1 MVSSPI
7 PLPADQPAT
16 TDALRLPAR
25 RTLNR
30 LAWGLAALGLG
41 WLAQGSLQRSQ
52 LWPGLALYA
61 LAVGVFV
68 WKFGWYQVPGQAALE
83 EAGERPAAS
92 ERRRRLG
99 WGVMVIG
106 LAASL
111 LALLMFLAGANSW
124 AWYAYLISLPLFL
137 GGVWLSQPSPAR
149 RAAAGERPALLDPW
163 LVLVILVALA
173 FRLYRFDTVPFG
185 TWYDEAVAGLEARRV
200 LQDASFRPVF
210 WEAMNHP
217 AHHLYLF
224 ALAMRILGDNILAL
238 RAVSVLFG
246 LGTVLVAYLFGRAW
260 GGRRWGV
267 LLALLMA
274 TLRWDVNFS
283 RIAMNGLDAPFFEF
297 LTLYFG
303 WRSVRT
309 GWSRPEAAAA
319 GLSLGLGLCFYTG
332 FRLFVVALVAWG
344 LLWLARAGWVQRRY
358 RPVGTEPTT
367 GMDVRRLWSAVG
379 VAALGAWLA
388 VMPVVQFALSDPQT
402 FWNRTQ
408 TVSIFTNREN
418 PDLGQALLHNIEK
431 HLLMFNYRGDPNGR
445 HNLPGAPTL
454 EPISAVLFVL
464 GLGLASVR
472 RGWRHRFFVWLW
484 WVGLLGGILSL
495 DFEAPQSLRAIAA
508 MPAVVYFVALSLD
521 TLWCELKWA
530 ARIARP
536 RLSLVPALL
545 GLGLIGMGNWNV
557 YFGQQAGDAAVW
569 QSFSAAETLVGQQVA
584 AMGEE
589 PVYYFSPFF
598 YDHPCIRFHAPAGP
612 GSVRKVMPLPDALPA
627 REPGARPVVYF
638 IHPDERWVYDWAR
651 QLYPGAEFRNLPED
665 AHYPT
670 VVYMVRLGTE
680 DVVSLQGLTAR
691 YWSGDDDSNAP
702 AASGRAPFVDLRWPA
717 EAPLELPFVAAWDGV
732 LYAPS
737 YGQYTLSLHAP
748 DEVRLSLD
756 GVQITGSRVLTA
768 TPLLAQ
774 GNHYLNLWAR
784 GAPGSV
790 QLFWQPPGQE
800 QSLVPGWVLYRPPV
814 TANGLLGRYFANPD
828 WRGAP
833 ALARIDPLLDI
844 YFHLT
849 PLPRPYSVEWSGEL
863 EVPQDGLYRLG
874 LRAVD
879 RASLYL
885 DSQLVLETKV
895 ADVYTEASLTLSH
908 GLHPLRVT
916 FQDLSGRTR
925 IHLYWMRPGAEREI
939 IPMRYLWPSSASAQA
954 APTVQPT
961 AQPAEFPPLDLTYLA
976 SWGQP
981 GQQAGQFQE
990 PRDLAI
996 IGDTLFVAD
1005 TGNRRVQAFTLD
1017 GRWRTAWSGGTEPFQ
1032 EPLALEVDREQRL
1045 LVLDSLPGW
1054 IYRFDASGQF
1064 LDRFGGPDLGLYHPR
1079 GMAILPGDI
1088 LAVADT
1094 GGGRLV
1100 FFNLEGA
1107 LLGQMGNPG
1116 DAPGQLSEPTD
1127 VLMDRFGLYYVL
1139 EAYSHRLQLLD
1150 SWGGSL
1156 GLWQIPAS
1164 IAYDGPHM
1172 TWAPDGSLLMTAP
1185 EERAILRY
1193 TPDGRLLNRW
1203 SDASGFPLRKPVGIY
1218 LDMTRGRLFVTDT
1231 QAHQVHLF
1239 QVELP

>member
-1 MVSSPI
+1 MVRAPL
-7 PLPADQPAT
+7 PLPADQPA
-16 TDALRLPAR
+16 AAGVRRLPAR

-30 LAWGLAALGLG
+30 LVWGLAAMGMG
-41 WLAQGSLQRSQ
+41 WLAQSTLQRNQ

-61 LAVGVFV
+61 LASGLFI
-68 WKFGWYQVPGQAALE
+68 WKFGPHQAASQVALE
-83 EAGERPAAS
+83 LPAERPSIPA
-92 ERRRRLG
+92 RRRRLG
-99 WGVMVIG
+99 WGLMAAG

-111 LALLMFLAGANSW
+111 FALGMFLADTNHL
-124 AWYAYLISLPLFL
+124 AWYAYLSSLPLFL
-137 GGVWLSQPSPAR
+137 GGAWLSQLPSLHRPLAS
-149 RAAAGERPALLDPW
+149 ERPALLDPW
-163 LVLVILVALA
+163 LLLATLVALA

-185 TWYDEAVAGLEARRV
+185 TWYDEAVAGLEARQL
-200 LQDASFRPVF
+200 LQDTSFRPVF

-217 AHHLYLF
+217 THHLYLF
-224 ALAMRILGDNILAL
+224 ALAMRIWGDNILAL
-238 RAVSVLFG
+238 RAVSALFG
-246 LGTVLVAYLFGRAW
+246 LGTVWVAYLFGRAW

-297 LTLYFG
+297 LTLYVGQRAARAG
-303 WRSVRT
+303 WPRF
-309 GWSRPEAAAA
+309 EAAAA

-332 FRLFVVALVAWG
+332 FRLFVIALIVWG
-344 LLWLARAGWVQRRY
+344 VVWLVWTGWVQRHRSAMSGPATALVG
-358 RPVGTEPTT
+358 RP
-367 GMDVRRLWSAVG
+367 LWRAWG

-388 VMPVVQFALSDPQT
+388 VMPVAQFALSDPQT

-408 TVSIFTNREN
+408 MVSIFTNREN
-418 PDLGQALLHNIEK
+418 PDLGQALIHNIEK

-454 EPISAVLFVL
+454 EPVSAVLFVL
-464 GLGLASVR
+464 GLGLAIVR
-472 RGWRHRFFVWLW
+472 RSWWQRFFVWLW
-484 WVGLLGGILSL
+484 LAGLLGGILSL

-508 MPAVVYFVALSLD
+508 MPAVVFFVALSLD
-521 TLWCELKWA
+521 ALWGELKWA
-530 ARIARP
+530 ARVARP

-545 GLGLIGMGNWNV
+545 GLGLIGLGNWSV
-557 YFGQQAGDAAVW
+557 YFGQQADDAAVW
-569 QSFSAAETLVGQQVA
+569 QSFSAAETLVGKQVVA
-584 AMGEE
+584 LGEE
-589 PVYYFSPFF
+589 PIYYFSPFF
-598 YDHPCIRFHAPAGP
+598 YDHPCLRFHAPAGP
-612 GSVRKVMPLPDALPA
+612 GSTRKVMPLPDALPA
-627 REPGARPVVYF
+627 REPGTRPVVYF

-651 QLYPGAEFRNLPED
+651 QLYPTAEFRNLPDD
-665 AHYPT
+665 APYPT
-670 VVYMVRLGTE
+670 VVYMVRLNPQ
-680 DVVSLQGLTAR
+680 DVTSLQGLTMR
-691 YWSGDDDSNAP
+691 YWAGDDDSGAP
-702 AASGRAPFVDLRWPA
+702 VASGRAPFVDLTWPA
-717 EAPLELPFVAAWDGV
+717 EAPLAPPFVAAWDGV

-737 YGQYTLSLHAP
+737 YGQYTLSLHTP
-748 DEVRLSLD
+748 DQARLSLD
-756 GVQITGSRVLTA
+756 GTQISGSQVLTA

-774 GNHYLNLWAR
+774 GNHYLNVRAK
-784 GAPGSV
+784 GGPGVV

-800 QSLVPGWVLYRPPV
+800 QSLVPSQVLYHSPV

-833 ALARIDPLLDI
+833 ALARIDPLLDM

-863 EVPQDGLYRLG
+863 EVPQAGTYRLG

-885 DSQLVLETKV
+885 DSQLLLETKV
-895 ADVYTEASLTLSH
+895 PDQYTEVSLPLSQ
-908 GLHPLRVT
+908 GLHPLRIT

-939 IPMRYLWPSSASAQA
+939 IPARYLWPSSASAQA
-954 APTVQPT
+954 APQVLPSP
-961 AQPAEFPPLDLTYLA
+961 QPADFPALALTYLT

-981 GQQAGQFQE
+981 GRQAGQFQE
-990 PRDLAI
+990 PRDVAV
-996 IGDTLFVAD
+996 IGDDVFVAD
-1005 TGNRRVQAFTLD
+1005 TANRRVQAFTLD
-1017 GRWRTAWSGGTEPFQ
+1017 GRWRATWDGGVEPFQ
-1032 EPLALEVDREQRL
+1032 EPLALEVDRQQRL

-1054 IYRFDASGQF
+1054 IYRFDASGQPIA
-1064 LDRFGGPDLGLYHPR
+1064 RFGGPDLGLYHPR
-1079 GMAILPGDI
+1079 GMAVLPGDI
-1088 LAVADT
+1088 LAIADT

-1100 FFNLEGA
+1100 FFNSEGA

-1116 DAPGQLSEPTD
+1116 NAPGQLSEPTD
-1127 VLMDRFGLYYVL
+1127 LLADRFGVYYVL
-1139 EAYSHRLQLLD
+1139 EAYSHRVQLLD

-1156 GLWQIPAS
+1156 GLWDMPPS
-1164 IAYDGPHM
+1164 IAYDGPHA

-1193 TPDGRLLNRW
+1193 TPDGRLLDRW
-1203 SDASGFPLRKPVGIY
+1203 GLANGFPFQKPVGLY
-1218 LDMTRGRLFVTDT
+1218 LDTPSGRLFVTDT